1 MSDLMP
7 KQVLSK
13 HLIAHTGTCKT
24 GEEQTL
30 SMGVELQRPLLPS
43 GTRHWKAPESIEI
56 LKAKHKEI
64 CCMDL
69 HLKLQTDSRLSC
81 TSNCTP
87 IQTLCVNVSLL
98 LLHWERRQNIIS
110 KKHCSCKK
118 PQTSIQITA
127 KALIW
132 KTNRMATFVLES
144 RTKSRLPL
152 PPIIIIISC
161 KRHGK
166 EQEEQKQLCFSSAHD
181 MDWQSVNRKAE
192 KPEHNLQVQVQLYCW
207 RHQDLLQLLRYQ
219 VSGDPS
225 PVRFV

>member
-7 KQVLSK
+7 KQMLRK

-24 GEEQTL
+24 GEEQRL
-30 SMGVELQRPLLPS
+30 SMGVELQRPLLLS
-43 GTRHWKAPESIEI
+43 GTRHWKAPQSIEI

-64 CCMDL
+64 CCVDL
-69 HLKLQTDSRLSC
+69 HLRLQTDSRLSS

-144 RTKSRLPL
+144 RTKSQLPL

-161 KRHGK
+161 KGHEKSRKSKNNCVLVVHMIWIDNLSIEK
-166 EQEEQKQLCFSSAHD
+166 QKNQSTICKCRCNCIAEDIKIFFS
-181 MDWQSVNRKAE
+181 
-192 KPEHNLQVQVQLYCW
+192 C
-207 RHQDLLQLLRYQ
+207 
-219 VSGDPS
+219 
-225 PVRFV
+225 